1 MAADAPRFAFDAN
14 IFFYAVDHKD
24 AEKHR
29 RCAGLLDAAMDAGVG
44 CAPLQALGEF
54 CYAAV
59 RKKVLTRRQATA
71 AARDW
76 ACVFETLAAS
86 ESAFELALDW
96 WGDERLSYWQALL
109 VATTVKSGMTAIV
122 SEDLSDGMVYG
133 GVEIIDPFTAD
144 LKKRLAAH
152 SFVLG

>member
-1 MAADAPRFAFDAN
+1 MAGDAPRVAFDAN
-14 IFFYAVDHKD
+14 VFFYAVDHKD

-44 CAPLQALGEF
+44 SAPLQALGEF

-59 RKKVLTRRQATA
+59 RKKVLTRRQAA
-71 AARDW
+71 AAAKDW

-86 ESAFELALDW
+86 ERAFELALDW
-96 WGDERLSYWQALL
+96 WGDERLSYWDALL
-109 VATTVKSGMTAIV
+109 VSTAAQSGMTAIV
-122 SEDLSDGMVYG
+122 SEDMSDGMIHG
-133 GVEIIDPFTAD
+133 GVEIINPFTAD

-152 SFVLG
+152 SFSI

>member
-1 MAADAPRFAFDAN
+1 MSEDAPRVAFDAN

-29 RCAGLLDAAMDAGVG
+29 RCSGILDAAMEAGIG

-59 RKKVLTRRQATA
+59 RRKVLTRRQAA
-71 AARDW
+71 AAANDW

-86 ESAFELALDW
+86 GSAFELALAW
-96 WGDERLSYWQALL
+96 WGDERLSYWDSLL
-109 VATTVKSGMTAIV
+109 LSTAAQSGMTAIV
-122 SEDLSDGMVYG
+122 SEDMSDGMVLG
-133 GVEIIDPFTAD
+133 GVEIISPFTAD
-144 LKKRLAAH
+144 LKKRLAVH
-152 SFVLG
+152 SFSI

>member
-1 MAADAPRFAFDAN
+1 MTGDAPRVAFDAN

-29 RCAGLLDAAMDAGVG
+29 RCAALLDAAVDAGVG

-59 RKKVLTRRQATA
+59 RKKVLTRRQAA
-71 AARDW
+71 AAAKDW

-86 ESAFELALDW
+86 ERSFELALDW
-96 WGDERLSYWQALL
+96 WGDERLSWWDALL
-109 VATTVKSGMTAIV
+109 VSTAAQSGMTAIA
-122 SEDLSDGMVYG
+122 SEDMIDGTVHG
-133 GVEIIDPFTAD
+133 GVEIINPFTAD

-152 SFVLG
+152 SFSI

>member
-1 MAADAPRFAFDAN
+1 MAGDAPRVAFDAN

-29 RCAGLLDAAMDAGVG
+29 RCTGLLNEAMDMGVG
-44 CAPLQALGEF
+44 CAPLQALSEF

-59 RKKVLTRRQATA
+59 RKKVLTRRQAA
-71 AARDW
+71 AAANDW

-86 ESAFELALDW
+86 ERAFELALDW
-96 WGDERLSYWQALL
+96 WGDERFSFCDALL
-109 VATTVKSGMTAIV
+109 VATAVQAGMTAIV
-122 SEDLSDGMVYG
+122 SEDTNDGMVLG
-133 GVEIIDPFTAD
+133 GVEIISPFAAD

-152 SFVLG
+152 SFSI